1 MFFSFPKHEHR
12 DIDTMQRNLWLFS
25 STYKQSNA
33 FDRQPTRAPK
43 YGFWMALIRLR
54 GLFKWAKREIT
65 LENLFKHLKICVFVF
80 FFSFCALCLFKGF
93 PIFILR
99 TRLSLFFLSVYVC
112 LNMRPCWWQH
122 DLIPLYC
129 HHFLKFNCLL
139 NVWFKSKT
147 PLRYYRYLA
156 PPVGIQT
163 RSIGSNRNQIVGP

>member
-80 FFSFCALCLFKGF
+80 FS
-93 PIFILR
+93 
-99 TRLSLFFLSVYVC
+99 LSVHCVYSKGSQFSSFELDCHYFFSVC
-112 LNMRPCWWQH
+112 TCVWTCVHVGDNM
-122 DLIPLYC
+122 I
-129 HHFLKFNCLL
+129 
-139 NVWFKSKT
+139 WFFYSVT
-147 PLRYYRYLA
+147 
-156 PPVGIQT
+156 T
-163 RSIGSNRNQIVGP
+163 SWNSIVS